1 MNLRKKIGAS
11 VGTAVLVTGAG
22 TMLGATPA
30 AAAHRCG
37 SEFIGIP
44 SDQNADTTLRETVVW
59 PGVAITLKIKQFQR
73 GVERVFARIQGQTR
87 QGDQVWLDWSYTGG
101 NGWAQ
106 CGPFTVSADHRTN
119 TSGAALRHPDGRT
132 LTFRACM
139 NVHDAGVVCT
149 DWWT

>member
-1 MNLRKKIGAS
+1 MNLRKKIVAS
-11 VGTAVLVTGAG
+11 VATAVMVTAG
-22 TMLGATPA
+22 GTLAGATPA
-30 AAAHRCG
+30 EAAHRCG
-37 SEFIGIP
+37 DEFIGIP
-44 SDQNADTTLRETVVW
+44 SDQDANTTLREEVVW
-59 PGVAITLKIKQFQR
+59 PGVAIRLKIKQFQP

-106 CGPFTVSADHRTN
+106 CGPFTVSTDHRPN
-119 TSGAALRHPDGRT
+119 TSGAALRRPNGNT

-139 NVHDAGVVCT
+139 TTQDAGLVCT